1 MANHKSGGEGARSRS
16 NSQRQSFGP
25 EPELRFD
32 RNPIWDIP
40 LTQED
45 VNQAKTIDD
54 LERIRLEAW
63 VKECIKC
70 GIPPDD
76 AAKLLE
82 MKTL

>member
-1 MANHKSGGEGARSRS
+1 M
-16 NSQRQSFGP
+16 
-25 EPELRFD
+25 
-32 RNPIWDIP
+32 
-40 LTQED
+40 
-45 VNQAKTIDD
+45 NQAKTIDE

-82 MKTL
+82 MKTLWERFAHIRKFLDEED